1 MGDDILSEMR
11 RLAQAKRD
19 ANGQELALLS
29 LGALRQVAQQHR
41 LTLRE
46 AELLALD
53 HHVLP
58 MRYERSLGTVGW
70 DGQSKL
76 LRATVAV
83 VGAGGLGGWIVEGLA
98 RMGMGRLIIIDSD
111 AVEESN
117 LNRQLLA
124 VEESLGQPKAK
135 LAAARVAA
143 VNAATEVS
151 AHQLWADA
159 ENLPRLLA
167 GAQVAVD
174 ALDTLPARLQLQRA
188 AAALGI
194 PFVHGAI
201 AGYSGQ
207 VMTILPGDPG
217 LFALYGEDAVPQ
229 RGIETRLGNPAAT
242 PMMVAAW
249 QIHEVVKLIIGKGE
263 LLRHRMLLLDAESGT
278 VDEIAIGGA

>member
-11 RLAQAKRD
+11 RLTQAKRD

-98 RMGMGRLIIIDSD
+98 RMGVGRLIIIDSD

>member
-249 QIHEVVKLIIGKGE
+249 QIHEVVKLIIGRGE

>member
-1 MGDDILSEMR
+1 MGGDILSEMR

-135 LAAARVAA
+135 MAAARVAA

>member
-1 MGDDILSEMR
+1 MGGDILSEMR

-135 LAAARVAA
+135 MAAARVAA

-249 QIHEVVKLIIGKGE
+249 QIHEVVKLIIGRGE

>member
-1 MGDDILSEMR
+1 MGGDILSEMR

-70 DGQSKL
+70 DGQAKL
-76 LRATVAV
+76 LRAAVAV

-135 LAAARVAA
+135 MAAARVAA

-249 QIHEVVKLIIGKGE
+249 QIHEVVKLIIGRGE

>member
-70 DGQSKL
+70 DGQAKL
-76 LRATVAV
+76 LRAAVAV

>member
-11 RLAQAKRD
+11 RLTQAKRD

>member
-70 DGQSKL
+70 DGQAKL
-76 LRATVAV
+76 LRAAVAV

-249 QIHEVVKLIIGKGE
+249 QIHEVVKLIIGRGE